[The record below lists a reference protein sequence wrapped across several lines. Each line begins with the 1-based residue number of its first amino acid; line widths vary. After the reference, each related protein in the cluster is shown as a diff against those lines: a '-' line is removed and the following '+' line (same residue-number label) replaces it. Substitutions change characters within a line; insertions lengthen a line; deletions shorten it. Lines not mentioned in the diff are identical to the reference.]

1 MHWVRQAFPNKRK
14 GSEPLPPVMP
24 LVFLPTSGFAQ
35 NQRSSLFL
43 PWILL
48 GTNKSGSLSS
58 CWGAWEK
65 FPQVFGKPTVFLGGS
80 RNRPDALRQI
90 LRSKIESVWQPKSTQ
105 RFFQR
110 SFQQLQTNLACG
122 PVSMDVIETVA
133 PAACESVCK
142 KKSKLFSAK
151 THKNTCSTPTIYMTP
166 KLGGTMQNENPTSE
180 NRSHKDS
187 LFVDYFSKDRE

>member
-1 MHWVRQAFPNKRK
+1 MRQAFPNKRK

-90 LRSKIESVWQPKSTQ
+90 LRSKIESVWHPKSKQYFFATQ
-105 RFFQR
+105 FPAVA
-110 SFQQLQTNLACG
+110 TNLACG
-122 PVSMDVIETVA
+122 QFCKETIESLA
-133 PAACESVCK
+133 PATCEAICF
-142 KKSKLFSAK
+142 L
-151 THKNTCSTPTIYMTP
+151 STI
-166 KLGGTMQNENPTSE
+166 GFAQ
-180 NRSHKDS
+180 
-187 LFVDYFSKDRE
+187 V